1 MLSIDD
7 QTAQG
12 LVQWSEN
19 FAAVSFA
26 GIELP
31 ESDLARYSSTNWVPI
46 AGLSNVERIQVFTLP
61 NSYKIQHF
69 FRNYKQGRSRLA
81 YEVSCSQFLC
91 FTVGALTGDWAAL
104 AALESI
110 KQNRKYAI
118 WFDRVEH
125 EVVRSELSAMPVK
138 RRVKEAVSLPIMQQY
153 HRYLVRRSVLGLFQ
167 GRDCYDHY
175 SRFTDSGHC
184 VYDTHTKKSDFID
197 SATLEAKKANV
208 LAGQPL
214 RIIYAGR
221 AADMKG
227 PFDWI
232 EALSRLRDAGVA
244 FTARWLGDGPLLKE
258 MRAMVA
264 SKNLVGRVELPGFVS
279 SREEILSE
287 MKRSDIFFFCHKTP
301 ESPRC
306 LIESL
311 VCGCPIFGYGSAYAR
326 DLVADGGGEFVK
338 VGDVQ
343 ALTDLLLMLD
353 RDRLMLAGF
362 ISASAKSG
370 LRFDEE
376 KVYRHRAGLI
386 KSIL

>member
-1 MLSIDD
+1 MLIDD

-12 LVQWSEN
+12 LARWCEN
-19 FAAVSFA
+19 FATVSYA

-31 ESDLARYSSTNWVPI
+31 ESDLTRYSSTNWVPI
-46 AGLSNVERIQVFTLP
+46 AGISNAERIQVFTMP
-61 NSYKIQHF
+61 NSYKIQDF
-69 FRNYKQGRSRLA
+69 FRNYKQGRARLA
-81 YEVSCSQFLC
+81 YEVARSQFLC
-91 FTVGALTGDWAAL
+91 FTLGALSGDWPAV

-110 KQNRKYAI
+110 KQHRKYAV

-125 EVVRSELSAMPVK
+125 EVIRSDLSAMPLK
-138 RRVKEAVSLPIMQQY
+138 RRVKEAVSLPIMQHY
-153 HRYLVRRSVLGLFQ
+153 HRYLVRRSELGLFQ

-175 SRFTDSGHC
+175 SRFTNRGHC

-197 SATLEAKKANV
+197 NAILETKKADV
-208 LAGQPL
+208 LAGQAL
-214 RIIYAGR
+214 RIVYVGR

-258 MRAMVA
+258 MRALVA
-264 SKNLVGRVELPGFVS
+264 ARNLMNLVELPGFVS
-279 SREEILSE
+279 SRESILGE
-287 MKRSDIFFFCHKTP
+287 LKRSDVFFFCHKTP

-311 VCGCPIFGYGSAYAR
+311 VCGCPILGYGSAYAR
-326 DLVADGGGEFVK
+326 DLAADGGGEFVN
-338 VGDVQ
+338 VGDIQ
-343 ALTDLLLMLD
+343 ALTD
-353 RDRLMLAGF
+353 RLMTLDQDRPMLASL
-362 ISASAKSG
+362 IAASAKSG